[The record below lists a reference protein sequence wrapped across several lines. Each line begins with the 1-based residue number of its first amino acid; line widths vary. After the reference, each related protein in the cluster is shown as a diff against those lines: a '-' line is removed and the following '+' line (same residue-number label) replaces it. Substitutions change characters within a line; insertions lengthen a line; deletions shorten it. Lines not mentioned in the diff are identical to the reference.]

1 MFMPDFM
8 PTMLTVEGLLKVN
21 VHIPIEILLS
31 GKQKWLAGKSTFHMF
46 NRKYIFIQG
55 QFSSQLCF
63 LVYQI
68 AQQTLRTFNFNL

>member
-46 NRKYIFIQG
+46 NRKCIFIQG
-55 QFSSQLCF
+55 QFSS
-63 LVYQI
+63 
-68 AQQTLRTFNFNL
+68 